1 MDLVRQSAVVRID
14 VETGGKGV
22 WRITGE
28 VQGTQYE
35 PYSLS
40 VSLVLA
46 PNGQVRAWS
55 GDCTCPVGEDCK
67 HAVAL
72 TLKAQDVRPA

>member
-14 VETGGKGV
+14 VEAGGKGV

-46 PNGQVRAWS
+46 PNGTGWLASDAGLQAFS
-55 GDCTCPVGEDCK
+55 AAATASTPSSHG
-67 HAVAL
+67 A
-72 TLKAQDVRPA
+72 AQ